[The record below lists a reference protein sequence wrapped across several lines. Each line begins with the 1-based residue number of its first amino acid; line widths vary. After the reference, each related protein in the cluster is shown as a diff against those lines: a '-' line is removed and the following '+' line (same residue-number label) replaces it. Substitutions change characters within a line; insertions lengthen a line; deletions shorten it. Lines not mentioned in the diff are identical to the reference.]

1 MDLKSEV
8 AISCLPHYN
17 NTGMLDP
24 HPDCLRIL
32 LASVDAV
39 LQLLLLQDLD
49 LLVALAEVG
58 LQLVDP
64 ASEVPEFRHCI
75 EITVA

>member
-1 MDLKSEV
+1 MRAVPWTTSPIKLWESV
-8 AISCLPHYN
+8 
-17 NTGMLDP
+17 P
-24 HPDCLRIL
+24 HPDCLRL
-32 LASVDAV
+32 VLASVDAV

-49 LLVALAEVG
+49 LLVAFPEVR

-64 ASEVPEFRHCI
+64 ASEIPKLRHCI